1 MPSIEIK
8 TNVTVSETAAQTV
21 KSRLGQMISCFPGKS
36 ESALMIVLDDGKTMW
51 FRGKSDKP
59 MALMSVH
66 VFGQKVDPVAANQMT
81 KEACDL
87 FQQELGIAPEEV
99 YIRYQAISNWGWNG
113 GNF

>member
-1 MPSIEIK
+1 
-8 TNVTVSETAAQTV
+8 
-21 KSRLGQMISCFPGKS
+21 
-36 ESALMIVLDDGKTMW
+36 
-51 FRGKSDKP
+51 
-59 MALMSVH
+59 MSVH